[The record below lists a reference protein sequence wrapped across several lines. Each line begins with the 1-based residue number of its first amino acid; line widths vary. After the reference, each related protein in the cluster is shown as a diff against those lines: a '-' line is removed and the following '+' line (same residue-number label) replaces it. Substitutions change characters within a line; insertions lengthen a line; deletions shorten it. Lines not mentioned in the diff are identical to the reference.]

1 MKDFSNFKLNKER
14 IDEVKDLFARGE
26 SEAQVAFK
34 QLVSYIYDELE
45 AHRDG
50 QKTAPRGLMA
60 AMKQQMVIE
69 GFGEKGTLSKSY
81 LQPSFALASALHKGP
96 TTVIEAI
103 WDDFLASGENLE
115 GSVTRGPLFT
125 PGRLNAAWGNLN
137 AKGDR
142 CHFRADMEGI
152 IGETSEGDRPWHTLT
167 IPELKALN
175 KSKESGP
182 KVVDSLMRVLGN
194 PDNFEKKPGALAK
207 VVNSLRDDNQK
218 LKSEVIG
225 SFADRLEGIIA
236 DLRSDLSV
244 SLAEAEVE
252 RAEQMKREAEKR
264 RLERAEARSKA
275 PITDQPQVGTEAT
288 SREKDPAE
296 QETEEV
302 EA

>member
-26 SEAQVAFK
+26 NEAQSAFK
-34 QLVSYIYDELE
+34 VLVSYIYDELE

-50 QKTAPRGLMA
+50 SKVAPRGLMA

-81 LQPSFALASALHKGP
+81 LQPSFALASALHKGAS
-96 TTVIEAI
+96 TVIEAI
-103 WDDFLASGENLE
+103 WDDFLATGEDLE

-125 PGRLNAAWGNLN
+125 PSRLNAAWGNLN
-137 AKGDR
+137 AKGDN

-152 IGETSEGDRPWHTLT
+152 IAETSEGDRPWHTLN
-167 IPELKALN
+167 IADLKALN
-175 KSKESGP
+175 KSKDTGP
-182 KVVDSLMRVLGN
+182 KVVSTLMRVLGN
-194 PDNFEKKPGALAK
+194 PDNLEKKPGSLAK
-207 VVNSLRDDNQK
+207 VVKTLRDDNEK

-225 SFADRLEGIIA
+225 GFADRLDGIIT
-236 DLRSDLSV
+236 DLRGDLAV

-252 RAEQMKREAEKR
+252 RAEQMKHEAQKK
-264 RLERAEARSKA
+264 RLERAQNRAKA
-275 PITDQPQVGTEAT
+275 PIADQPQVGTEAT
-288 SREKDPAE
+288 SREEDPAE